1 VSLIQYSSSE
11 ADEQRYQAHGQD
23 LCQCMLDPL
32 KFLRITAN
40 KQDVVELGAEL
51 ASDVTGR
58 RSLLYP
64 ILPTSTKHYIPSTL
78 SSLATSAEIAR
89 EAGTSKKDPATRR
102 KELLD
107 YASPGLLEMI
117 ATKGEEMVRD
127 PGSGL
132 VVQEVMLLT
141 IGGELTPLQ

>member
-1 VSLIQYSSSE
+1 MSST
-11 ADEQRYQAHGQD
+11 
-23 LCQCMLDPL
+23 L
-32 KFLRITAN
+32 KVRGEVN
-40 KQDVVELGAEL
+40 KQDIVEQGAEL

-64 ILPTSTKHYIPSTL
+64 VLPTSTKHSIPSTL
-78 SSLATSAEIAR
+78 SSLSASAELAR

-127 PGSGL
+127 AGSGL
-132 VVQEVMLLT
+132 VVQEVMLHT
-141 IGGELTPLQ
+141 IGGKFILRKCTRTSS